1 MDNFQLANTMRQPPI
16 NSNVCNYNT
25 FICSTLFYLVVVY
38 NHPRTPNPAAAY
50 SDIAS
55 ISGCGLCV
63 EIDILFVL
71 GFAVLGEYIGGR
83 IVCIQSIII
92 NPFNNHP
99 LPLSIITVQLKWRR
113 EGGEMLHAAC

>member
-25 FICSTLFYLVVVY
+25 FICYTLFYLVVVY

-71 GFAVLGEYIGGR
+71 GFAVLGGGR

-99 LPLSIITVQLKWRR
+99 LPLSIIIVQLKWRR
-113 EGGEMLHAAC
+113 EGGGMLHAAC